1 MAARPGT
8 TTRRSHPRCHRE
20 SRRGYDG
27 QHDGRPGDLIATG
40 VDAARQPECEHDR
53 SQERSGAD
61 TPRDCVSRLHWSP
74 GRSPGLC
81 DAEHRRPDDDVGNQ
95 QTFHNQSGPISE
107 FPSPESRIP
116 DPVRLLRQISQQ
128 LACAVAV
135 FLAHEEFRRTDHVA
149 EPYGQPS
156 PSEEILQAL
165 APNQVI
171 DSLRLEQRLRN
182 DDVPLVSAPKHRNEL
197 DVWIRGDGRVV
208 RHVQVIVADRRG
220 PTPRRLVLPDKQLQC
235 RVRR

>member
-1 MAARPGT
+1 MGSVTANGIPPWGMRPCRRNRRRAVKVEPMAARPGT

-107 FPSPESRIP
+107 FPSPESRVP
-116 DPVRLLRQISQQ
+116 DPGSRPATETDLAATRVR
-128 LACAVAV
+128 
-135 FLAHEEFRRTDHVA
+135 
-149 EPYGQPS
+149 G
-156 PSEEILQAL
+156 
-165 APNQVI
+165 
-171 DSLRLEQRLRN
+171 
-182 DDVPLVSAPKHRNEL
+182 
-197 DVWIRGDGRVV
+197 
-208 RHVQVIVADRRG
+208 
-220 PTPRRLVLPDKQLQC
+220 RRLPCARGIPPDRPRC
-235 RVRR
+235 